1 MVHYFT
7 ADILNYLDIMA
18 KNTDIT
24 AALPEWVPFYFE
36 EIVTEG
42 WKLYL
47 YIYNCLWWGKSETGE
62 KLWSKHFFLYSLT
75 KLVIY

>member
-18 KNTDIT
+18 KNTDFT

-47 YIYNCLWWGKSETGE
+47 YIYNCL
-62 KLWSKHFFLYSLT
+62 
-75 KLVIY
+75 